1 MEMLSDFFGAAW
13 SWIAMGILLAIFIA
27 FFHAKKPKD

>member
-1 MEMLSDFFGAAW
+1 MEMLSEFLSAAW

-27 FFHAKKPKD
+27 FFHVKKPK